1 VDALGRLARDTV
13 YVVVGFGVLGFQ
25 RAQVRRREV
34 QKRVEEVRSGVED
47 ALGQAFPARPPD

>member
-1 VDALGRLARDTV
+1 MDALGRLGRDTV

-47 ALGQAFPARPPD
+47 ALGQAFPARPTD

>member
-1 VDALGRLARDTV
+1 VDALGRLARDTA

-34 QKRVEEVRSGVED
+34 QKRVEEVRSGLED
-47 ALGQAFPARPPD
+47 VLGQAFPARPTD